1 MQSSRALIVEVGERI
16 PDILSDWQTLT
27 GVHPWLQLPDD
38 LDLDHLPDLV
48 RALIDTCVGR
58 HEAGDPKRRVVEA
71 GLKHGRHRTGQD
83 YPDHLLFREYHL
95 LREAIWRG
103 MHRRHPHER
112 ETVSAISRI
121 DAAITAA
128 TRASLQGYHRKTW
141 DDEVVEKLVR
151 ESAWPEE
158 LSRGRAPEQR

>member
-1 MQSSRALIVEVGERI
+1 MRSSRDLIVEVGERI
-16 PDILSDWQTLT
+16 PDILSDWLTLT
-27 GVHPWLQLPDD
+27 GTHPWLQLPDE

-48 RALIDTCVGR
+48 HALIDTCVGR
-58 HEAGDPKRRVVEA
+58 DRDGDPKRRVVEA
-71 GLKHGRHRTGQD
+71 GLMHGQHRARQD

-103 MHRRHPHER
+103 MHRRHPQER
-112 ETVSAISRI
+112 QTVSAISRI
-121 DAAITAA
+121 DAAITVA

-151 ESAWPEE
+151 ESVWPEE
-158 LSRGRAPEQR
+158 APRVDARG